1 MEGYQKITVNNV
13 ILVLAWVLSGFSC
26 VQLYA
31 TVDCSPAGLSV
42 HGILQAR
49 MLEWVAISSS
59 RGFPTQGRDLPLLS
73 LLHWQEGCLPLAP
86 PRKPLLLCLLCRF
99 KSVPSPLLRISRS
112 LIILFLVQTGKHHQK
127 WRFPL

>member
-26 VQLYA
+26 VQLFA

-49 MLEWVAISSS
+49 MLEWVPISFSGGSS
-59 RGFPTQGRDLPLLS
+59 QPKDGTPAFCVSFTDRQVLY
-73 LLHWQEGCLPLAP
+73 H
-86 PRKPLLLCLLCRF
+86 
-99 KSVPSPLLRISRS
+99 
-112 LIILFLVQTGKHHQK
+112 
-127 WRFPL
+127 